1 MAFSVRIL
9 FRKAIFSLVLLV
21 LAGCDT
27 VDDWIGEELLG
38 EEFPSEGLPG
48 DSPLDQ
54 NWREEEQT
62 LVSPPSTRIAVQAQD
77 ERPQADPELSGEEI
91 ILPPPFENKVW
102 THVGGNPAHAM
113 FHLQLAD
120 QPVERWRR
128 DLGAHNNDDRALLG
142 QPVVV
147 DPVIFAM
154 DAEAVVYAFDRHT
167 GRRYWR
173 RDLRELFAD
182 DGGFGGGLAY
192 AQGRL
197 FVTTGFAQIFALDA
211 RSGAVQWRQSAPA
224 PLRAAPTVNGGRVF
238 AVTLDNQT
246 LALSAQDGRRLWS
259 HSGVQQ
265 EASLLGGAS
274 PAVAGRT
281 VVVPYS
287 SGELVALDAVE
298 GEELW
303 SFDLSVRRRGNPLTD
318 MSHIRGL
325 PVIDR
330 DRVIAI
336 SHSGRMVALDLAEG
350 RRLWDIDV
358 GGTQTPW
365 VAGEYL
371 YALSSDARSNETRI
385 LAVRRSDGR
394 VRWAQSLPAFVDGD
408 RDDPLIWYGPVLAGD
423 RLIVAGSQEF
433 LVSLSPYTGDLLGT
447 SEIVDGANLPFIFG
461 LSDGA
466 ALPPVVVGGSLYLV
480 SNDAYLIA
488 YQ

>member
-1 MAFSVRIL
+1 MVFSVRVL
-9 FRKAIFSLVLLV
+9 FRKTILAVTLLA

-38 EEFPSEGLPG
+38 EELLSEEQLNE
-48 DSPLDQ
+48 D
-54 NWREEEQT
+54 WREGAQT
-62 LVSPPSTRIAVQAQD
+62 SVPSPKARIAVQEQD
-77 ERPQADPELSGEEI
+77 EKPQADPELSGDDI
-91 ILPPPFENKVW
+91 ILPAPFENKVW
-102 THVGGNPAHAM
+102 THEGGNPAHAM

-128 DLGAHNNDDRALLG
+128 DLGAHNTGDRALLG

-154 DAEAVVYAFDRHT
+154 DAEAVVHAFDRYT

-173 RDLRELFAD
+173 RDLRELVAD
-182 DGGFGGGLAY
+182 EGGFGGGLAY
-192 AQGRL
+192 ARGQL

-246 LALSAQDGRRLWS
+246 LALSAQDGARLWS

-298 GEELW
+298 GDEIW
-303 SFDLSVRRRGNPLTD
+303 SFDLSVRRRANPLTD

-371 YALSSDARSNETRI
+371 YVLSSNAQSNETRV

-408 RDDPLIWYGPVLAGD
+408 RDDPLTWYGPVLAGD

-447 SEIVDGANLPFIFG
+447 SEVVDGANLPFIFG

-466 ALPPVVVGGSLYLV
+466 ALPPVVGGGSLYLV

>member
-1 MAFSVRIL
+1 MAFSVRTL
-9 FRKAIFSLVLLV
+9 FRKAIFAIALLV

-38 EEFPSEGLPG
+38 EDLPSEGLPG

-128 DLGAHNNDDRALLG
+128 DLGAHSNDDRALLG

-246 LALSAQDGRRLWS
+246 IALSAQDGRRLWS

-265 EASLLGGAS
+265 EG
-274 PAVAGRT
+274 
-281 VVVPYS
+281 
-287 SGELVALDAVE
+287 
-298 GEELW
+298 
-303 SFDLSVRRRGNPLTD
+303 
-318 MSHIRGL
+318 I
-325 PVIDR
+325 
-330 DRVIAI
+330 
-336 SHSGRMVALDLAEG
+336 
-350 RRLWDIDV
+350 
-358 GGTQTPW
+358 
-365 VAGEYL
+365 
-371 YALSSDARSNETRI
+371 
-385 LAVRRSDGR
+385 AVRRGESCGCGTNCGR
-394 VRWAQSLPAFVDGD
+394 SLFFGG
-408 RDDPLIWYGPVLAGD
+408 IGGP
-423 RLIVAGSQEF
+423 
-433 LVSLSPYTGDLLGT
+433 
-447 SEIVDGANLPFIFG
+447 
-461 LSDGA
+461 
-466 ALPPVVVGGSLYLV
+466 
-480 SNDAYLIA
+480 
-488 YQ
+488 